1 MVILLRSP
9 TGTQPQRC
17 RRRGCSGLALV
28 VTLGI
33 FRRLILFDL
42 LVRFLVVVVIVVV
55 IVFVIAVVR
64 GVTTARTSTTMIMG
78 RRTSSK

>member
-1 MVILLRSP
+1 MVILLRSS
-9 TGTQPQRC
+9 TRTQPQRC
-17 RRRGCSGLALV
+17 RRRGGSGLALV

-42 LVRFLVVVVIVVV
+42 LVRFLVVIVIAV
-55 IVFVIAVVR
+55 AVVR